1 MWSRRQIVLATV
13 TFTAAVRSGAQSLEQ
28 GFPPLAGVN
37 IAVGN
42 QTEINQ
48 LLAALRE
55 IGRLERLA
63 VSEGTFPKQ
72 GRDVVQI
79 KLERDQQTFFFMSN
93 FRDAKSFQLTAYS
106 HVSKDVWQ
114 PIWNRLIE
122 KLTAKVGSEQISAA
136 FEY

>member
-1 MWSRRQIVLATV
+1 MVGIGGNYVVASANRTGRCDERRD
-13 TFTAAVRSGAQSLEQ
+13 G
-28 GFPPLAGVN
+28 
-37 IAVGN
+37 
-42 QTEINQ
+42 
-48 LLAALRE
+48 
-55 IGRLERLA
+55 
-63 VSEGTFPKQ
+63 
-72 GRDVVQI
+72 VQI

-122 KLTAKVGSEQISAA
+122 ELTAKVGSQQISAA